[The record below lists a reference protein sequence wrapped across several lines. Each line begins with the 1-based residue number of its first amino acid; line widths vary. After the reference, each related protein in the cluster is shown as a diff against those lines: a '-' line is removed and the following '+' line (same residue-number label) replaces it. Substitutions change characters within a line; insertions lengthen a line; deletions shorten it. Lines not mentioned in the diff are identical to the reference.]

1 MVPTSK
7 TMKSLFARSGNR
19 CAFPDCYVPLVE
31 ENDIVTG
38 EVCHIKARNA
48 RGPRHD
54 PSQTD
59 EERNDS
65 ANLILLCARHH
76 KIVDD
81 DPVACSAP
89 VLCAMKK
96 ERESVGE
103 ITITPAIAR
112 RAELLRQSLI
122 IKVEGDLSVS
132 AIHTQ
137 NLTIKSAGRVK
148 LKTTFPADVIGGS
161 SSHRAYLKY
170 LIERYQ
176 DFAKAQKVEC
186 WWSTARAWW
195 QCLFHPRAPKMIQ
208 IRLPKMSRTPMPKTA
223 SISRTV
229 RGVVAHHLL
238 KTTRSNW
245 GNRQIARYRGIEV
258 VRYLEVT

>member
-1 MVPTSK
+1 MADNWGVRGRLAGLRRSSHGSRTVREGAAKTFWIAAASLLKFSCWRFPAALRAKVNTGGSAVGAKIYDVMSQKDRAMVPTSK

-48 RGPRHD
+48 RGPRYD

-81 DPVACSAP
+81 APAAYSAP

-122 IKVEGDLSVS
+122 IKVVS
-132 AIHTQ
+132 FRQGCVTRF
-137 NLTIKSAGRVK
+137 S
-148 LKTTFPADVIGGS
+148 FP
-161 SSHRAYLKY
+161 
-170 LIERYQ
+170 
-176 DFAKAQKVEC
+176 C
-186 WWSTARAWW
+186 
-195 QCLFHPRAPKMIQ
+195 
-208 IRLPKMSRTPMPKTA
+208 
-223 SISRTV
+223 
-229 RGVVAHHLL
+229 
-238 KTTRSNW
+238 
-245 GNRQIARYRGIEV
+245 
-258 VRYLEVT
+258 

>member
-1 MVPTSK
+1 MSEKDRAMVPTSK

-48 RGPRHD
+48 GGPRYD
-54 PSQTD
+54 PTQTD
-59 EERNDS
+59 RDRNGS

-81 DPVACSAP
+81 TPASYSAP

-170 LIERYQ
+170 LIDRYR
-176 DFAKAQKVEC
+176 DFAKAQKDREFNFSVVYVSIKREFKSD
-186 WWSTARAWW
+186 WDRIP
-195 QCLFHPRAPKMIQ
+195 L
-208 IRLPKMSRTPMPKTA
+208 SRFQDAVHFMQAKIDHT
-223 SISRTV
+223 IV
-229 RGVVAHHLL
+229 G
-238 KTTRSNW
+238 
-245 GNRQIARYRGIEV
+245 RQQKKQGKPSYEGFDS
-258 VRYLEVT
+258 YLANHR